1 MIVQIY
7 TMQSVPEAL
16 AVAAL
21 GVDHLG
27 ITPSSIGL
35 PGEIDLRTAR
45 DIVEAVGSFALV
57 VALTVESDVQV
68 IMKMVR
74 EVQPDILHLCALE
87 NSFPPQ
93 DVRILRDLIPDLPI
107 MQAVSVSNASAL
119 DVALSYLKVVD
130 FLILDTQAP
139 DIAGIGASGVV
150 HDWNISRRI
159 VEEVEIPV
167 ILAGGLAP
175 ENVGEAI
182 RMVKPWGVDSLTRT
196 NQLLPGGGFK
206 KDLEKI
212 RRFVEA
218 ARADPAG

>member
-1 MIVQIY
+1 
-7 TMQSVPEAL
+7 MQSVPEAL

-45 DIVEAVGSFALV
+45 DIVEAVGSSAMV

>member
-1 MIVQIY
+1 MKVQIY

-45 DIVEAVGSFALV
+45 DIVEAVGSSAVV

-182 RMVKPWGVDSLTRT
+182 RLVKPWGVDSLTRT

>member
-1 MIVQIY
+1 
-7 TMQSVPEAL
+7 MQSVPEAL
-16 AVAAL
+16 AIAAL

-45 DIVEAVGSFALV
+45 DIVEAVVSSAVV
-57 VALTVESDVQV
+57 VALTVESDKQA

-74 EVQPDILHLCALE
+74 AVQPDILHLCALE

-93 DVRILRDLIPDLPI
+93 DVRILRDLIPDLPL

-119 DVALSYLKVVD
+119 DVALSYQKIVD
-130 FLILDTQAP
+130 YLILDTQAP

-167 ILAGGLAP
+167 ILAGGLSP

-206 KDLEKI
+206 KDLDKI

-218 ARADPAG
+218 ARADPVG

>member
-1 MIVQIY
+1 
-7 TMQSVPEAL
+7 MQSVPEAL